1 MSTDSSDPKV
11 EVESSPVVRSR
22 VAAYVAL
29 TKPRI
34 IELLLITTV
43 PAMVLAANG
52 WPGTWLVLTTLIGG
66 TLSAAG
72 ANALNSYLDRD
83 IDELMNRTRGRPLAR
98 HEVPPK
104 NALVLG
110 VGLGIAGF
118 A

>member
-1 MSTDSSDPKV
+1 MSTDSDGPQV
-11 EVESSPVVRSR
+11 VMESSPVMRSR

-43 PAMVLAANG
+43 PAMVLAADG

-72 ANALNSYLDRD
+72 ANALN
-83 IDELMNRTRGRPLAR
+83 
-98 HEVPPK
+98 
-104 NALVLG
+104 
-110 VGLGIAGF
+110 
-118 A
+118 